1 MSLKHWFL
9 ARMDISINSLRIID
23 LRSLVGRC
31 LPWAFIILGL
41 VLMHEAHAQ
50 ESSGSQKKQST
61 VYVCTNNNVT
71 VLRNTPPTAIEPSK
85 SNACVVKIMVTRV
98 DINRIRE
105 KAQPIVSGGVPIY
118 PRAWSDPQPT
128 SQTLIVGAQVP
139 PEVQWQRDVGRQR
152 ILRAELSAAEQRLVQ
167 LQSEYRD
174 GEPERMGSEKNYQK
188 YLDRV
193 ADLKQNIRLTEANI
207 AALRRE
213 LNTVGIQP

>member
-1 MSLKHWFL
+1 MSLKNWFL
-9 ARMDISINSLRIID
+9 AGMDISINSLRTID
-23 LRSLVGRC
+23 WRSVVGRC
-31 LPWAFIILGL
+31 LPWVFVIFSLALIS
-41 VLMHEAHAQ
+41 EAHAQ
-50 ESSGSQKKQST
+50 ESSGSQKKQSM

-85 SNACVVKIMVTRV
+85 SNACVVKTMVTRV

>member
-1 MSLKHWFL
+1 MSLKNWFL
-9 ARMDISINSLRIID
+9 AGMDISINSLRTID
-23 LRSLVGRC
+23 WRSVVGRC
-31 LPWAFIILGL
+31 LPWVFVIFSLALIS
-41 VLMHEAHAQ
+41 EAHAQ
-50 ESSGSQKKQST
+50 ESSGSQKKQSM

-71 VLRNTPPTAIEPSK
+71 VLRNTPPTTTEPSK

-118 PRAWSDPQPT
+118 PRAWNDPQPT
-128 SQTLIVGAQVP
+128 SQTLIIGAQVP

-152 ILRAELSAAEQRLVQ
+152 ILHAELSAAEQHLVQ
-167 LQSEYRD
+167 LKSEYRD